1 MIWQGLLSIANEH
14 SACDTKTMIAKR
26 EGTTNNTHGVD
37 GGDESQI
44 AGAVE
49 RTQLPFQI
57 GEFVLHGPVARMCGV
72 GSFWTIP
79 LVLN

>member
-49 RTQLPFQI
+49 RTQLPFQYY
-57 GEFVLHGPVARMCGV
+57 L
-72 GSFWTIP
+72 P
-79 LVLN
+79 LCPTMAQTTNILNRKYLAC